1 MTPRYFS
8 RAGMVVVLS
17 VALSVVPIATAGAQS
32 GMKPTR
38 PVPEGSLP
46 SNGQLHAALY
56 GAIAA
61 AVVAVIVVILLIRR
75 SHRSDKSRTITG
87 CVSATDNGMSLT
99 DEGDKRIYAL
109 SGNTAGIK
117 TGERI
122 TLYGK
127 KINSDDGSKPLGWK
141 TDTIS
146 KDFGVCQP

>member
-1 MTPRYFS
+1 MTPKYFS
-8 RAGMVVVLS
+8 RAGLVFALS
-17 VALSVVPIATAGAQS
+17 VALSVIPGATAGAQS
-32 GMKPTR
+32 GMKPVR
-38 PVPEGSLP
+38 PVAENKIPTS
-46 SNGQLHAALY
+46 GQIDGALA
-56 GAIAA
+56 GIIAG
-61 AVVAVIVVILLIRR
+61 VVVTVIVVVLLIRR

-117 TGERI
+117 PGERM

-127 KINSDDGSKPLGWK
+127 KINSDEGSKPLGWK

-146 KDFGVCQP
+146 KDFGACQP